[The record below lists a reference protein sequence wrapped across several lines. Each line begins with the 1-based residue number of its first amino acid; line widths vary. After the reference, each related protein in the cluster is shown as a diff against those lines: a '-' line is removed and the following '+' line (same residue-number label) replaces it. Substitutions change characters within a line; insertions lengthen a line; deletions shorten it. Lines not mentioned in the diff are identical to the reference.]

1 MKHNPVPFT
10 GLLEHPEFM
19 PQINFYVGCTEGG
32 CRPLPGFRH
41 TEPGASRRVIIRSAI
56 ETVPPLDPLTFGQV
70 TAALCLCVF
79 KDKRQKH
86 LGSFL
91 FPCFHLAG
99 KEHGGLLFTIPGS
112 HQSLPVRAE
121 PQLICGQ
128 DRPPRPMRTLRVL
141 LLRKDS
147 IAFTETF

>member
-1 MKHNPVPFT
+1 MSAIVNEGAG
-10 GLLEHPEFM
+10 GLKNGLRLEWGSQDSPW
-19 PQINFYVGCTEGG
+19 GCWSWKSET
-32 CRPLPGFRH
+32 
-41 TEPGASRRVIIRSAI
+41 AI